1 VTGRRP
7 IITIDGPAAAGKST
21 SSKRLAARLGFR
33 LLDTGAMYRAVAWKA
48 REAGLTDPTAIAA
61 LVRASTI
68 RIEDGR
74 AFCDGRD
81 VSAEIRDPAVTA
93 AVKPIA
99 DAPQIRAELVRLQRE
114 AGEGGGLVTEGRDQ
128 GSVVFP
134 DAELKIYLDADPEVR
149 ARRRHAEQ
157 GGDLEEVRRAMQA
170 RDLADRTRPVGAL
183 VVPAGAVRVD
193 SSRLTPEEVVAK
205 ILAALGSS

>member
-1 VTGRRP
+1 MTGRRP

-21 SSKRLAARLGFR
+21 ASKRLAARLGFR

-48 REAGLTDPTAIAA
+48 REAGMTEPAAIAA

-74 AFCDGRD
+74 ALCDGRD
-81 VSAEIRDPAVTA
+81 ISAEIRDPAVTA

-114 AGEGGGLVTEGRDQ
+114 AGQGGGLVTEGRDQ

-170 RDLADRTRPVGAL
+170 RDLADRSRPVGAL
-183 VVPAGAVRVD
+183 VVPAGSVRVD

>member
-1 VTGRRP
+1 MTGRRP

-21 SSKRLAARLGFR
+21 TSKRLAPRLGFR
-33 LLDTGAMYRAVAWKA
+33 LLDTGAMYRSVAWKA
-48 REAGLTDPTAIAA
+48 REAGLTDPGAIAA
-61 LVRASTI
+61 LVRGSSI

-74 AFCDGRD
+74 AICDGRD
-81 VSAEIRDPAVTA
+81 ISAEIRDPAVTA

-99 DAPQIRAELVRLQRE
+99 DAPEIRAELVRLQRE
-114 AGEGGGLVTEGRDQ
+114 AGRGGGLVTEGRDQ